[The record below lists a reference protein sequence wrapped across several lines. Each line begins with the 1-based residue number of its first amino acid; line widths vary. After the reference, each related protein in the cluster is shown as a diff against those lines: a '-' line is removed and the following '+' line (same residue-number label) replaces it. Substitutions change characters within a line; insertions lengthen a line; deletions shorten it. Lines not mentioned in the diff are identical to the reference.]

1 MQNRMTFE
9 WTHSRYENLNEARR
23 ATTQLQ
29 QLQHGRDKPRDKPR
43 DDAPFV
49 VATLRRGKIY
59 LAPLIAI
66 ITERANERRA
76 RERLSSPELET
87 LKLFGRREVPRMER
101 IYATRLALIIEYFA
115 ALN

>member
-1 MQNRMTFE
+1 MGQ
-9 WTHSRYENLNEARR
+9 
-23 ATTQLQ
+23 ATGQAA
-29 QLQHGRDKPRDKPR
+29 GRCT
-43 DDAPFV
+43 V
-49 VATLRRGKIY
+49 RRGDSATRENISPR
-59 LAPLIAI
+59 PLIAI

-87 LKLFGRREVPRMER
+87 LKLFGRREIPRMER